1 MHSLLIL
8 AFLFLVVY
16 TAKVYGDF
24 SKSYDESLFSG
35 VFAEK
40 AKNKA
45 ASKHPFKLQLLAENG
60 DLLDRVVSYNCGDQ
74 YQSKCF
80 TIIRRRLFT

>member
-1 MHSLLIL
+1 MQSLLIL
-8 AFLFLVVY
+8 AFLFLVIY
-16 TAKVYGDF
+16 TPQVYGDF

-45 ASKHPFKLQLLAENG
+45 ASEHPFRLQLLAKNG
-60 DLLDRVVSYNCGDQ
+60 DLLDHVVSYNCGDQ

-80 TIIRRRLFT
+80 TIICRRLFT